1 MRKVR
6 KLILSMIIIFMAMP
20 LYADKVLE
28 PIIPIYL
35 DKALEPMP
43 TCADVTAPVSSPIK
57 VLEPMPIINH
67 TECTSFCDWVNIKNK
82 DIKDDADT
90 LRAEWKQALGVDV
103 FFLHFKA
110 KEITHKIEEKS
121 QFKLFNMRGRA
132 TIKQDSA
139 TYTFS
144 HKF

>member
-1 MRKVR
+1 MEKAK
-6 KLILSMIIIFMAMP
+6 KLILSMVIIFMATP
-20 LYADKVLE
+20 LYAA
-28 PIIPIYL
+28 
-35 DKALEPMP
+35 DKAVELATTVLYYPS
-43 TCADVTAPVSSPIK
+43 TA
-57 VLEPMPIINH
+57 PIINH
-67 TECTSFCDWVNIKNK
+67 AECTSFCEWVNIAKR
-82 DIKDDADT
+82 DTEDDADT

-121 QFKLFNMRGRA
+121 RFKLFNMRGKA
-132 TIKQDSA
+132 TIKENSA